1 MSAHLEPTLT
11 FAATTA
17 SRTAAAAQVQR
28 KLAWRAIAL
37 IAVAKL
43 LVFAV
48 VWYGYTNVDLATNV
62 YEPSVHFYEPAQYG
76 FLTRF
81 TTWDSSHYLILAR
94 DGYSH
99 DLTGTNAFAP
109 LLPLTIRAVGWLT
122 GDLVIAGLIVSNLA
136 SAAACYLL
144 YAFVRKRWGPATALR
159 ALVLLL
165 AFPTSFFLCMVYTE
179 SIFLLLAVA
188 VFYAIAEAL
197 ESPYTRRGRAL
208 FALAAL
214 AAFLMPLTR
223 PIGVVVVLPM
233 AFALL
238 WHDRPQDASMPWRL
252 KLLPRVL
259 LALAPLLGVAVHLG
273 YMQAVTGDY
282 LMHVHAQNLYGAQWQ
297 FANLFK
303 PWVFAQEIFGR
314 GLTFHS
320 QLNSA
325 LDRVFFLGFLL
336 SAPLVYRRVSLP
348 LFLLYAV
355 LGLLPPLMGSFMAYT
370 RLLLPAFPLYI
381 AWADYLRTRPRLLR
395 GAVTLMVL
403 MQAAAIL
410 AHTSSRWVA

>member
-1 MSAHLEPTLT
+1 MSAHLEPTLPFT
-11 FAATTA
+11 TATA
-17 SRTAAAAQVQR
+17 SRAAAASHAR
-28 KLAWRAIAL
+28 LGISWRAIAL
-37 IAVAKL
+37 IATAKL
-43 LVFAV
+43 LVFAA
-48 VWYGYTNVDLATNV
+48 VWFSYTHVDFATVV
-62 YEPSVHFYEPAQYG
+62 YEPSTHFHEPAQYG

-99 DLTGTNAFAP
+99 EVTGTNAFAP

-122 GDLVIAGLIVSNLA
+122 GDLIIAGLIVSNLA
-136 SAAACYLL
+136 SAVACYLL
-144 YAFVRKRWGPATALR
+144 YAFVRKRWGAATASH

-179 SIFLLLAVA
+179 SIFLLLAVT
-188 VFYAIAEAL
+188 VFYAVAEAL
-197 ESPYTRRGRAL
+197 ESPYSARGRAL

-223 PIGVVVVLPM
+223 PIGVVVALPM
-233 AFALL
+233 ALALL

-252 KLLPRVL
+252 QLRPRVL
-259 LALAPLLGVAVHLG
+259 LALAPLLGVAAHLG

-282 LMHVHAQNLYGAQWQ
+282 LMHVHAQDLYGAQW
-297 FANLFK
+297 NLVNVLK
-303 PWVFAQEIFGR
+303 PWVFAHEIFGR

-320 QLNSA
+320 QLNSS
-325 LDRVFFLGFLL
+325 LDRLFFLGFLL

-348 LFLLYAV
+348 LFLLYAA

-370 RLLLPAFPLYI
+370 RFLLPAFPLYI

-395 GAVTLMVL
+395 GAVTLMAL
-403 MQAAAIL
+403 MQFAAIL